1 MSIFYI
7 DLHPVFSLLLLF
19 AYCCLFFIIHVE
31 MTKEV
36 TDIDVLL
43 CGVRVR
49 LQRMEE
55 AGGRQ

>member
-1 MSIFYI
+1 MSIFYV
-7 DLHPVFSLLLLF
+7 DLHPDFSLLLLF
-19 AYCCLFFIIHVE
+19 ACCCLFFIIHVE

-36 TDIDVLL
+36 IAIDVLL

-49 LQRMEE
+49 LQGMEE